1 MNKKR
6 FSPNDQSAFA
16 KLSGDYNPIHID
28 EVAARRLL
36 FGAPVVH
43 GVHALLWCLDA
54 IFQDRGEE
62 KLELLEVKAIFLK
75 PITVG
80 EEVGIET
87 IAGHS
92 PEAKEWNVKAKLI
105 VKESVVVLITAKFR
119 HLTVTAAGQSQPK
132 LSFPEELQSR
142 TIERG
147 QMASSI
153 GSLSLHLQTSAAAE
167 LFPALTVRL
176 PLMQISV
183 VLAATKVIGVH
194 CPGLNSLFSELT
206 LNKVENTADHL
217 QYRVSHFD
225 ERFDLAVIDILA
237 PQITGQ
243 LRAFLRPPPCQ
254 QPAYAEF
261 LRHVGPLE
269 FAECR
274 VLLIGGSRGLGEV
287 AAKIFSAGGADVR
300 FTYCSGG
307 QDAAKVVEDITAS
320 GGKASAFQFDI
331 SNAELPDDVFS
342 GGAWIPTHALYFA
355 TPRILSGTRGVFSAN
370 LFNGFCDYFVIAFS
384 RIFTQLNTLGT
395 NRFFLPSSC
404 LIDEMSP
411 HMAEYVVAKAAAE
424 HAARIL
430 EITHRDVIITQPR
443 LPRLATDQ
451 TATISISEEGD
462 PLPVMLNELRS
473 FAATNR

>member
-6 FSPNDQSAFA
+6 FSPTDQSAFA

-167 LFPALTVRL
+167 L
-176 PLMQISV
+176 
-183 VLAATKVIGVH
+183 
-194 CPGLNSLFSELT
+194 C
-206 LNKVENTADHL
+206 
-217 QYRVSHFD
+217 
-225 ERFDLAVIDILA
+225 
-237 PQITGQ
+237 
-243 LRAFLRPPPCQ
+243 
-254 QPAYAEF
+254 
-261 LRHVGPLE
+261 
-269 FAECR
+269 
-274 VLLIGGSRGLGEV
+274 
-287 AAKIFSAGGADVR
+287 
-300 FTYCSGG
+300 
-307 QDAAKVVEDITAS
+307 
-320 GGKASAFQFDI
+320 
-331 SNAELPDDVFS
+331 
-342 GGAWIPTHALYFA
+342 
-355 TPRILSGTRGVFSAN
+355 
-370 LFNGFCDYFVIAFS
+370 
-384 RIFTQLNTLGT
+384 
-395 NRFFLPSSC
+395 
-404 LIDEMSP
+404 
-411 HMAEYVVAKAAAE
+411 
-424 HAARIL
+424 
-430 EITHRDVIITQPR
+430 
-443 LPRLATDQ
+443 
-451 TATISISEEGD
+451 
-462 PLPVMLNELRS
+462 
-473 FAATNR
+473 